1 MLRPEWA
8 VMGTWKAA
16 TLKKMQMME
25 AQLVS
30 KRSKDYQSQLCDIFG
45 LRICGSKVFAE
56 TSKSS
61 GKCFFRTQRQAIIQ
75 RQQRLQL
82 RLMLPAEFR
91 NIRVLWVVLAS
102 KET

>member
-45 LRICGSKVFAE
+45 LRICGSEAGQWSLQAQAASVKGC
-56 TSKSS
+56 
-61 GKCFFRTQRQAIIQ
+61 GKHGNHMRKIAGIMGI
-75 RQQRLQL
+75 
-82 RLMLPAEFR
+82 M
-91 NIRVLWVVLAS
+91 
-102 KET
+102 

>member
-45 LRICGSKVFAE
+45 LRICGSEA
-56 TSKSS
+56 
-61 GKCFFRTQRQAIIQ
+61 GQWWLMPLIPALGRQRQG
-75 RQQRLQL
+75 RFLSSR
-82 RLMLPAEFR
+82 PAWSTE
-91 NIRVLWVVLAS
+91 
-102 KET
+102 